1 MVPSSLMVVEENEP
15 LRAAAL
21 QLDAKL
27 AALAAKV
34 TAA

>member
-1 MVPSSLMVVEENEP
+1 MVVEPNPP

-21 QLDAKL
+21 ELDAKL

-34 TAA
+34 TA

>member
-1 MVPSSLMVVEENEP
+1 MVVETNEP
-15 LRAAAL
+15 LRAAA
-21 QLDAKL
+21 QALDDKL